1 MSRLVDVIVT
11 QRRALGL
18 LLKDVSGL
26 AMRLLQTAGPMLP
39 SSTPLSPKVLMVQ
52 QSHSTLLTSMV
63 LLIVQVV
70 PLPQLRLSRIL
81 FEDFVV
87 VQAPSPYLLLTAGRS
102 WRVVEVSRL
111 NKMLV
116 VTT

>member
-1 MSRLVDVIVT
+1 MIVT

-26 AMRLLQTAGPMLP
+26 AKRSLQTAGPTLP
-39 SSTPLSPKVLMVQ
+39 SSTPSSPKVLMVQ
-52 QSHSTLLTSMV
+52 QSHSTLLMSMV
-63 LLIVQVV
+63 LLIVQAV
-70 PLPQLRLSRIL
+70 PLPQLRLSHIP

-87 VQAPSPYLLLTAGRS
+87 VQAPSPYLLLTVGRS

-111 NKMLV
+111 NRMLV